1 MLTNSENTDEGQIHV
16 LEIAGNAIVGG
27 MEKYVYNLVQSL
39 PPAYFKVTVLTLFES
54 AFTNS
59 LRQLGAEVYITNM
72 DNDPPWRSIQF
83 TTELIR
89 HLKVNLIHAHLP
101 RAHVLGGISAR
112 LTGIPAV
119 ATIHGMDITSQ
130 ELGICRT
137 TGTHLTV
144 VCHEAFS
151 QALALGI
158 PADRLTLIPNGVDL
172 KTFCTNRTGISFRKA
187 QHIPPNA
194 PLVGFVGRLAWE
206 KGPDQFVQLAKHIHI
221 QLPDVHFAMVGEGPM
236 ESDLAEMVNQAGLGD
251 VFHVAGLWTNTWD
264 VYPAFDIL
272 VQTSRVEGMPF
283 CLLEGMACGKPVAAM
298 GVGGV
303 PEVVEVG
310 STGLLSAAG
319 DWVGLGDGIISL
331 ISNPERLKQMSH
343 AARKR
348 AEDNFDLQ
356 DSIRLM
362 ANLFYRLL
370 DRKAPQDIILPKSS
384 WQVNKQN
391 HPAIPIETM
400 GSFQSGN
407 EA

>member
-1 MLTNSENTDEGQIHV
+1 MLTQAENSDDSQIHI
-16 LEIAGNAIVGG
+16 LEIAGNSIVGG
-27 MEKYVYNLVQSL
+27 MEKYVYNMVQGL

-54 AFTNS
+54 PFTAS
-59 LRQLGAEVYITNM
+59 LRQLGADVYITNM

-89 HLKVNLIHAHLP
+89 HLQVDLVHAHLP

-112 LTGIPAV
+112 LTGIPIV
-119 ATIHGMDITSQ
+119 ATVHGMDITTQ

-137 TGTHLTV
+137 TGSHLTV

-151 QALALGI
+151 QALALGL

-172 KTFCTNRTGISFRKA
+172 KSFCANRTGISFRKA
-187 QHIPPNA
+187 MHISLNT
-194 PLVGFVGRLAWE
+194 PLIGFVGRLAWE
-206 KGPDQFVQLAKHIHI
+206 KGPDLFFQVAEQIHTRMPEAHFVI
-221 QLPDVHFAMVGEGPM
+221 VGEGPM
-236 ESDLAEMVNQAGLGD
+236 EDELCEMVHKARMED
-251 VFHVAGLWTNTWD
+251 VFHLAGLWTNTWE

-283 CLLEGMACGKPVAAM
+283 ALLEGMACGKPVAAM

-303 PEVVEVG
+303 PEIIEVG
-310 STGLLSAAG
+310 TTGILSASG
-319 DWVGLGDGIISL
+319 DWGGLADGIVKL
-331 ISNPERLKQMSH
+331 LADPERMKQMSH

-362 ANLFYRLL
+362 ASLFYQMLG
-370 DRKAPQDIILPKSS
+370 RKAPQEVCLPPAAWSVS
-384 WQVNKQN
+384 KQDDRTL
-391 HPAIPIETM
+391 AMETV
-400 GSFQSGN
+400 SIFPKRK
-407 EA
+407 